1 MFNKQIPING
11 SLVRSFYLFVAI
23 HSFLIGLLP
32 IFIPIILWNKGLMLA
47 DIAYFIALSA
57 LGFIISLYF
66 WDRLR
71 AAGDWSKIVA
81 GSFVFEILL
90 VIILLWDFAPI
101 LLSLGAL
108 INGAAGCFY
117 WSTQRVLFQRITQ
130 TNNSGDR
137 FANFQILVMIVIKLG
152 NLLGSYLL
160 AAAQINLL
168 LIIFISISTLGYW
181 LLRRTLISQ
190 MEILSHSQPK
200 AFSLLE
206 VIHFKDTFK
215 SKAIFF
221 IDGVFLF
228 LESYFWVLSLY
239 LLTQQNLLKLGLL
252 IVFLSVLLAFVFY
265 LIKKSIDRINAQRI
279 FTIAVFGYA
288 FSWLLRGELT
298 IQEGPLLLYSGI
310 LLIAFL
316 SSFFRLAFNKRF
328 YDVASSARPIQ
339 YIICKSYYSQF
350 ALVLFFSLAGYLF
363 NNSDVPLQQLQ
374 HLYLLIIP
382 LVFVYLFYGRTQSIG
397 AGKLI

>member
-1 MFNKQIPING
+1 MR

-32 IFIPIILWNKGLMLA
+32 IFIPIILWNKGLTLNE
-47 DIAYFIALSA
+47 IANFIALSA
-57 LGFIISLYF
+57 IGFIIALYF

-71 AAGDWSKIVA
+71 AAAYWSKIVA
-81 GSFVFEILL
+81 LSFVFEILL
-90 VIILLWDFAPI
+90 VIILLWDFSPI

-130 TNNSGDR
+130 TKNRGDS
-137 FANFQILVMIVIKLG
+137 FANFQVLVMVTLKSGI
-152 NLLGSYLL
+152 LLGSYLL
-160 AAAQINLL
+160 AAGQDNLL
-168 LIIFISISTLGYW
+168 LIIFLSISILGYW
-181 LLRRTLISQ
+181 RLRTTLVSQIELLNNN
-190 MEILSHSQPK
+190 QPG
-200 AFSLLE
+200 ASSLLE
-206 VIHFKDTFK
+206 VINFKDTFK
-215 SKAIFF
+215 SKMIFF

-239 LLTQQNLLKLGLL
+239 ILTQQSLLKLGLL
-252 IVFLSVLLAFVFY
+252 IVLLSVLLAFVFY
-265 LIKKSIDRINAQRI
+265 IIKKSIDRINAQRI
-279 FTIAVFGYA
+279 FTVAVFGYA
-288 FSWLLRGELT
+288 FSWLLRGQLSM
-298 IQEGPLLLYSGI
+298 QEGPFLLYSGV

-328 YDVASSARPIQ
+328 YDVASLAQPIQ

-350 ALVLFFSLAGYLF
+350 ALVLFFSLAGYFF
-363 NNSDVPLQQLQ
+363 NRSDAPLQQLQ

-382 LVFVYLFYGRTQSIG
+382 LVFVYLFYGRTQTIG

>member
-1 MFNKQIPING
+1 MK
-11 SLVRSFYLFVAI
+11 SLVRSFYLFVAV

-32 IFIPIILWNKGLMLA
+32 IFIPIILWNKGLALN
-47 DIAYFIALSA
+47 DIAYFIAFSA
-57 LGFIISLYF
+57 LGFIIALYF

-71 AAGDWSKIVA
+71 AAANWSKIVA
-81 GSFVFEILL
+81 LSFIFEILL
-90 VIILLWDFAPI
+90 VIILLWDFSPV
-101 LLSLGAL
+101 LLSIGAL

-130 TNNSGDR
+130 TNNSGDS
-137 FANFQILVMIVIKLG
+137 FANFQILVMIVLKLG
-152 NLLGSYLL
+152 ILLGSYLL

-181 LLRRTLISQ
+181 LLRHSLINQ
-190 MEILSHSQPK
+190 IELLSNNQPS

-206 VIHFKDTFK
+206 VINFKDTFN
-215 SKAIFF
+215 SKVIFL
-221 IDGVFLF
+221 IDGVLLF

-252 IVFLSVLLAFVFY
+252 IVLLSVLLALIFY
-265 LIKKSIDRINAQRI
+265 VIKKRIDRINAQHI

-288 FSWLLRGELT
+288 FSWLLRADLSLQT
-298 IQEGPLLLYSGI
+298 GPLVLYSTV

-328 YDVASSARPIQ
+328 YDIASLAQPIQ
-339 YIICKSYYSQF
+339 YSICKSYYSQF
-350 ALVLFFSLAGYLF
+350 TLLLFFSLAGYLF
-363 NNSDVPLQQLQ
+363 NSSDTPLQQLQ
-374 HLYLLIIP
+374 HIYLLIIP
-382 LVFVYLFYGRTQSIG
+382 LVFVYLFYGRTQKIR
-397 AGKLI
+397 AAKLI

>member
-1 MFNKQIPING
+1 MK
-11 SLVRSFYLFVAI
+11 SLVRSFYLFVAV

-32 IFIPIILWNKGLMLA
+32 IFIPIILWNKGLALN
-47 DIAYFIALSA
+47 DIAYFIAFSA
-57 LGFIISLYF
+57 LGFILALYF

-71 AAGDWSKIVA
+71 AAANWSKIVA
-81 GSFVFEILL
+81 LSFIFEILL
-90 VIILLWDFAPI
+90 VIILLWDFSPV
-101 LLSLGAL
+101 LLSIGAL

-130 TNNSGDR
+130 TKNSGDS
-137 FANFQILVMIVIKLG
+137 FANFQILVMVVLKLG
-152 NLLGSYLL
+152 ILLGSYLL

-168 LIIFISISTLGYW
+168 LIIFLSISTFGYW
-181 LLRRTLISQ
+181 LLRHSLINQ
-190 MEILSHSQPK
+190 IELLQPS

-206 VIHFKDTFK
+206 VINFKDTFN
-215 SKAIFF
+215 SKVIFL
-221 IDGVFLF
+221 IDGVLLF

-252 IVFLSVLLAFVFY
+252 IILLSVLLALIFY
-265 LIKKSIDRINAQRI
+265 VIKKRIDRINTQRI

-288 FSWLLRGELT
+288 CSWLLRAELSLQT
-298 IQEGPLLLYSGI
+298 GPLVLYSTV

-328 YDVASSARPIQ
+328 YDIASLAQPIQ

-350 ALVLFFSLAGYLF
+350 TLLLFFSLTGYLF
-363 NNSDVPLQQLQ
+363 SSSDKPLQQLQ

-382 LVFVYLFYGRTQSIG
+382 LVFVYLLYGRTQKIR
-397 AGKLI
+397 ATKLI

>member
-1 MFNKQIPING
+1 MR

-32 IFIPIILWNKGLMLA
+32 IFIPVILWNKGLSLNE
-47 DIAYFIALSA
+47 IAHFIALSA
-57 LGFIISLYF
+57 IGFIIALYF

-81 GSFVFEILL
+81 LSFVLEILL
-90 VIILLWDFAPI
+90 VIILLWDFSPI
-101 LLSLGAL
+101 LLSFGAL

-130 TNNSGDR
+130 TKNSGAR
-137 FANFQILVMIVIKLG
+137 FANFQILVMIALKLG
-152 NLLGSYLL
+152 ILLGSYLL

-168 LIIFISISTLGYW
+168 LIIFMSISTLGYW
-181 LLRRTLISQ
+181 LLRYRLASQ
-190 MEILSHSQPK
+190 IELLSTSQPS

-206 VIHFKDTFK
+206 VINFKDTFK
-215 SKAIFF
+215 SKMIFL
-221 IDGVFLF
+221 IDGLFLF

-252 IVFLSVLLAFVFY
+252 IVLLSVLLAFIFY
-265 LIKKSIDRINAQRI
+265 VIKKRIDRTNAQRI

-288 FSWLLRGELT
+288 ISWLLRGQLSL
-298 IQEGPLLLYSGI
+298 QEGPLLLYSGV

-328 YDVASSARPIQ
+328 YDIASLAQPIQ

-350 ALVLFFSLAGYLF
+350 ALLLFFSLAGYFF
-363 NNSDVPLQQLQ
+363 NSSDAPLQQLQ

-382 LVFVYLFYGRTQSIG
+382 LVFVYLFYGRTQTRG

>member
-1 MFNKQIPING
+1 MTG
-11 SLVRSFYLFVAI
+11 LVRSFYLFVAI

-32 IFIPIILWNKGLMLA
+32 IFIPVILWNKGLSLNE
-47 DIAYFIALSA
+47 IAHFIALSA
-57 LGFIISLYF
+57 LGFILALYF

-71 AAGDWSKIVA
+71 AAAYWSKIVA
-81 GSFVFEILL
+81 LSFVLEILL

-101 LLSLGAL
+101 LLTIGAL

-130 TNNSGDR
+130 TTNSGAR
-137 FANFQILVMIVIKLG
+137 FANFQILVMVVLKLG
-152 NLLGSYLL
+152 ILLGSYLL

-168 LIIFISISTLGYW
+168 LVIFISISTLGYW
-181 LLRRTLISQ
+181 LLSSTLVNQIEQ
-190 MEILSHSQPK
+190 LSSHQPK

-206 VIHFKDTFK
+206 VLNFKDTFK
-215 SKAIFF
+215 SKMIFL
-221 IDGVFLF
+221 IDGLFLF

-252 IVFLSVLLAFVFY
+252 IVLLSVLLAFIFY
-265 LIKKSIDRINAQRI
+265 LIKKRIDRTNTQRI

-288 FSWLLRGELT
+288 ISWLLRGQLSL
-298 IQEGPLLLYSGI
+298 QEGPLFLYSAV
-310 LLIAFL
+310 LSIAFL

-328 YDVASSARPIQ
+328 YDVASLAQPIQ

-350 ALVLFFSLAGYLF
+350 ALILFFSVAGYFF
-363 NNSDVPLQQLQ
+363 NSNDAPLQQLQ
-374 HLYLLIIP
+374 HLYLLITP
-382 LVFVYLFYGRTQSIG
+382 VVFIYLFYGRTQYRV
-397 AGKLI
+397 ANKLV

>member
-1 MFNKQIPING
+1 MR

-23 HSFLIGLLP
+23 HSFLIGLLAV
-32 IFIPIILWNKGLMLA
+32 FIPVILWNKGLMLNELA
-47 DIAYFIALSA
+47 NFIALSA
-57 LGFIISLYF
+57 IGFIIALYF

-90 VIILLWDFAPI
+90 VIILLWDFSPI

-130 TNNSGDR
+130 AKNSGAR
-137 FANFQILVMIVIKLG
+137 FANFQILVMIVLKLG
-152 NLLGSYLL
+152 ILLGSYLL
-160 AAAQINLL
+160 AAAQVNLL
-168 LIIFISISTLGYW
+168 LIIFMAISALGYW
-181 LLRRTLISQ
+181 ALKRGLAGQLELLNN
-190 MEILSHSQPK
+190 SQPN

-206 VIHFKDTFK
+206 VINFKDTFK
-215 SKAIFF
+215 SKIIFF
-221 IDGVFLF
+221 IDGIFLF

-239 LLTQQNLLKLGLL
+239 LLTQQNLLKLGFL
-252 IVFLSVLLAFVFY
+252 IVLLSVLLALVFY
-265 LIKKSIDRINAQRI
+265 VIKKRIDRIKVQRV
-279 FTIAVFGYA
+279 FTVAVFGYA
-288 FSWLLRGELT
+288 FSWLLRGELGL
-298 IQEGPLLLYSGI
+298 QESPVILYSSI

-328 YDVASSARPIQ
+328 YDVASLAQPIQ

-350 ALVLFFSLAGYLF
+350 ALVLFFSLAGYLL
-363 NNSDVPLQQLQ
+363 NNSSEPLQQLQ

-382 LVFVYLFYGRTQSIG
+382 LVFVYLFYGRTKTIG
-397 AGKLI
+397 AGKLV

>member
-1 MFNKQIPING
+1 MKN
-11 SLVRSFYLFVAI
+11 LVRGFYLFVAI

-32 IFIPIILWNKGLMLA
+32 IFIPIILWNKGLALN
-47 DIAYFIALSA
+47 DIAYFIAFSA
-57 LGFIISLYF
+57 LGFIIALYF

-71 AAGDWSKIVA
+71 AAANWSKIVA
-81 GSFVFEILL
+81 LSFIFEILL

-117 WSTQRVLFQRITQ
+117 WSTQRVLFQHITQ
-130 TNNSGDR
+130 TKNSGDS
-137 FANFQILVMIVIKLG
+137 FANFQILVMVVLKLG
-152 NLLGSYLL
+152 ILLGSYLL

-168 LIIFISISTLGYW
+168 LIIFLSISTLGYW
-181 LLRRTLISQ
+181 LLRHSLISQ
-190 MEILSHSQPK
+190 AELLSNSQPN

-206 VIHFKDTFK
+206 VINFKDPFK
-215 SKAIFF
+215 SKIIFF
-221 IDGVFLF
+221 IDGLFLF

-239 LLTQQNLLKLGLL
+239 LLTQQNLFKLGLL
-252 IVFLSVLLAFVFY
+252 IVLLSVLLAFIFY
-265 LIKKSIDRINAQRI
+265 VIKKRIDHINAQFI

-288 FSWLLRGELT
+288 FSWLLRGELSM
-298 IQEGPLLLYSGI
+298 QEGPVVLYSAI

-328 YDVASSARPIQ
+328 YDIASSAQPIE

-350 ALVLFFSLAGYLF
+350 ALLLLFSLAGYFF
-363 NNSDVPLQQLQ
+363 NSSDAPLQQLQ

-382 LVFVYLFYGRTQSIG
+382 LVFVYLLYGRTQKIRVS
-397 AGKLI
+397 KMNS